1 MGRGPIV
8 ESPISMKVTA
18 HTPKRGI
25 SLKKVARVQPG
36 YLSRRRIRPA
46 SNGSHRLVQAKDV
59 SENDGV
65 RLEKAVRFHPERK
78 PGLYHVSRGDVL
90 FTARGRNHRAY
101 HVDQD
106 LSNTLAAA
114 TFYIL
119 RPDTDR
125 ILPGYLAW
133 WLNLPQV
140 QAVIDTV
147 SGGTHISYISRQALE
162 NLRIRVPALTV
173 QRRIERVLSLWR
185 ERNSVRSLIDEKR
198 QEYIRAVCQQ
208 AIRRA

>member
-1 MGRGPIV
+1 MQITAQTN
-8 ESPISMKVTA
+8 SPW
-18 HTPKRGI
+18 
-25 SLKKVARVQPG
+25 ARLSELVQIQPG
-36 YLSRRRIRPA
+36 YLSRSRVRHA
-46 SNGSHRLVQAKDV
+46 NDGTHHLLQGKDV
-59 SENDGV
+59 SVADGV
-65 RLEKAVRFHPERK
+65 RLEAAIRFHPQRK
-78 PGLYHVSRGDVL
+78 PELYNVSRGDVL

-106 LSNTLAAA
+106 LSDTLATA

-119 RPDTDR
+119 RPDADR

-147 SGGTHISYISRQALE
+147 SGGTHISYISRQAVE

-173 QRRIERVLSLWR
+173 QRTIQRVLLLWR

-198 QEYIRAVCQQ
+198 QEYIRAVCQH
-208 AIRRA
+208 AVGKA